1 MSDLPKSDTRLW
13 ELLTG
18 LRDPQSADLAT
29 RLAVGHLRQ
38 SVRQDAASLTAA
50 LAEIYHYYTTSEPIE
65 QTQDLRSSSISV
77 KNYLLDLQEASSLI
91 ESGAIAII
99 AGSGDLLASLPRGSW
114 IGGTTGYFMTAKSH
128 TPATDHLLC
137 SILERGGGCRIAV
150 LMQDALPHITVERYQ
165 PGFTYLLLPA
175 FSEVHYRYA
184 LEAPGF
190 PGLFDQPIIG
200 WVAGV
205 HASKIGKSTPAVFDG
220 RSGIAYKD
228 AAVALHME
236 LSPKCAASLQMVNR
250 FIQGQGPA
258 IIFPETS
265 FDGDVCTI
273 DGQLTNIAEYMAE
286 YNIDTNMPLV
296 ANYAGAFVNVSVR
309 TVDHGGVRFYAP
321 VVAGETYRFAEPR
334 ADYARIVAACVRRFA
349 QPQNALA
356 CNCISNRF
364 HADLDSD
371 DRPDFVGPV
380 TFGEIAY
387 ILLNQTLVVLDTGVL
402 VSSE

>member
-1 MSDLPKSDTRLW
+1 LDRRHHW
-13 ELLTG
+13 LL
-18 LRDPQSADLAT
+18 L
-29 RLAVGHLRQ
+29 
-38 SVRQDAASLTAA
+38 
-50 LAEIYHYYTTSEPIE
+50 
-65 QTQDLRSSSISV
+65 
-77 KNYLLDLQEASSLI
+77 
-91 ESGAIAII
+91 
-99 AGSGDLLASLPRGSW
+99 
-114 IGGTTGYFMTAKSH
+114 
-128 TPATDHLLC
+128 
-137 SILERGGGCRIAV
+137 
-150 LMQDALPHITVERYQ
+150 VERYQ

-205 HASKIGKSTPAVFDG
+205 HPSKIGKGTPAVFDG

-228 AAVALHME
+228 AAVALHVE
-236 LSPKCAASLQMVNR
+236 LSPTCAASLQMVNR

-265 FDGDVCTI
+265 FDGGVCTI
-273 DGQLTNIAEYMAE
+273 DGRLTNLAEYMTE
-286 YNIDTNMPLV
+286 ENIDTKMPLV

-309 TVDHGGVRFYAP
+309 AVDPGRREVRFYAP

-349 QPQNALA
+349 QPRNALA
-356 CNCISNRF
+356 CNCISNRLD
-364 HADLDSD
+364 ADLDSD

-402 VSSE
+402 ASPEWESVYLPSVSSGRSGRVFF